1 MIISCDLIL
10 KGHIFLLRFE
20 AVLRPIRLIQMPDA
34 EFEQKAAPHM
44 PSGSHIVLISTSQCV
59 QQVVTPPY
67 LLYTASKGAIEQMT
81 RVMSKELLTKGI
93 CVNAVAPGPTGTDM
107 FYKGK
112 TEQMLKLIAGFSP
125 TGRIGRPEEVAEVI
139 VWLSGGQSGW
149 VSGQVLR
156 ANGGSA

>member
-1 MIISCDLIL
+1 MLSCGLML
-10 KGHIFLLRFE
+10 KGHISLLRFE
-20 AVLRPIRLIQMPDA
+20 AVLRQIREIQIADA
-34 EFEQKAAPHM
+34 EFDQKASPHM

-93 CVNAVAPGPTGTDM
+93 CVNAVAPGPTGTDL

-112 TEQMLKLIAGFSP
+112 TEQMLKVIAGSSP
-125 TGRIGRPEEVAEVI
+125 TGRIGRPEEIAEAI

-156 ANGGSA
+156 ANGGAA